1 MGPTPAVR
9 SPSRETRLLLV
20 TLAVSA
26 ILLLVLA
33 RFRFPEDRQLPP
45 AAAPAGQAL
54 ERLAARA
61 TYDELATLVARVDRR
76 IAPSVLVFSV
86 APSWDPAAGIA
97 DSTPPRFA
105 VGLRI
110 RDDMALVALSP
121 GESVRTLDDPAA
133 PEIEAIAR
141 DEMRGL
147 AVVRVPRSP
156 APTLAIV
163 DIRGQNAAPT
173 YLVAIEAGRAGP
185 AARPFFLGRTDPVV
199 DPRWNQPLTALGGL
213 QTAQPGAFLFTLNGE
228 FAGLVVA
235 ADGLPAL
242 APAAALLA
250 AADELAAGRG
260 RAAGDLGLDVQP
272 LTPPL
277 ARATGSERGVVVASV
292 DASGPAADLQP
303 GDVIEAIADRPVASL
318 HQADLLVRSLAPGSS
333 VKLRVRRG
341 TEVLEPLLTARARPA
356 AEPPAATLGI
366 AARVRRGAGLEVQA
380 VEDGSAAARAGLRPG
395 DIIVS
400 VNRAAVPSSAALTR
414 AWVDA
419 APGSALL
426 VAFVRDSRGRVTAL
440 EKP

>member
-1 MGPTPAVR
+1 MGPSPVVR
-9 SPSRETRLLLV
+9 SSSRETRLLLV

-45 AAAPAGQAL
+45 VAAPAGQAL

-76 IAPSVLVFSV
+76 VAPSVLVFEVGPRSG
-86 APSWDPAAGIA
+86 SWTDPEQA
-97 DSTPPRFA
+97 PPRYA
-105 VGLRI
+105 VGLRV
-110 RDDMALVALSP
+110 RDDMALVALAP
-121 GESVRTLDDPAA
+121 GESARMLDDPAA
-133 PEIEAIAR
+133 LEAETLAR

-163 DIRGQNAAPT
+163 DIRGQNTAPA

-185 AARPFFLGRTDPVV
+185 AARPFFLGRTDPII
-199 DPRWNQPLTALGGL
+199 DPRWNQPLTALGGP
-213 QTAQPGAFLFTLNGE
+213 QAAQPGSFLFTLNGE

-235 ADGLPAL
+235 AGGLPAL

-260 RAAGDLGLDVQP
+260 RAAGDLGLELQP

-277 ARATGSERGVVVASV
+277 ARATGAARGVVVASV
-292 DASGPAADLQP
+292 DPAGPAADLEP
-303 GDVIEAIADRPVASL
+303 GDVIEAIDQRPVTSL
-318 HQADLLVRSLAPGSS
+318 HQADLLVTSLTPGST
-333 VKLRVRRG
+333 VTLRIRRG
-341 TEVLEPLLTARARPA
+341 AEVIEPALVVRARPRA
-356 AEPPAATLGI
+356 GPPAATLGLTV
-366 AARVRRGAGLEVQA
+366 RVRRGVGLEVQA
-380 VEDGSAAARAGLRPG
+380 VEPGSAGDRAGLRPG
-395 DIIVS
+395 DIVVAI
-400 VNRAAVPSSAALTR
+400 NRVATTAPTALTG
-414 AWVDA
+414 AWA
-419 APGSALL
+419 EAPSGSALL
-426 VAFVRDSRGRVTAL
+426 VAFVRGSKGRVTAL